1 MKLHI
6 ATLLAA
12 TIWLSACGPKQ
23 DTSLQGKKAEL
34 EKIKKEISVLQ
45 QQADKLTAEILKLDT
60 TGGAK
65 AKLISYTSISEAPFK
80 GYVEVQG
87 VVDAEQST
95 IATAQM
101 PGVVTRVIA
110 VTGMNVS
117 KGQVL
122 AEQDNALQRQQVDQ
136 AKQQLDFLTT
146 LYEKQKK
153 LWEKGI
159 GTEIQYLTAKNQKEA
174 MEKSLASAKEQLSMT
189 QIKAQISGVID
200 EVNIKVG
207 ETAAPGL
214 PLFKIVN
221 LSGVK
226 VTANVAETQVGKVRI
241 GDAVN
246 LFFPDL
252 NTERAGKVSF
262 VANTIDPVNRSF
274 RCEARISDPGNL
286 RPNMLAVVRITDYFN
301 PKAVSVP
308 LNIIQRQGENAV
320 VYVAENKG
328 GSSWTAKAV
337 SVKTG
342 RVHSGQV
349 EILSGLKAGDK
360 VITTGYQELS
370 DGQSI
375 QPTQP

>member
-174 MEKSLASAKEQLSMT
+174 MEKSLASAKEQL
-189 QIKAQISGVID
+189 
-200 EVNIKVG
+200 
-207 ETAAPGL
+207 
-214 PLFKIVN
+214 
-221 LSGVK
+221 
-226 VTANVAETQVGKVRI
+226 
-241 GDAVN
+241 
-246 LFFPDL
+246 
-252 NTERAGKVSF
+252 
-262 VANTIDPVNRSF
+262 
-274 RCEARISDPGNL
+274 
-286 RPNMLAVVRITDYFN
+286 
-301 PKAVSVP
+301 
-308 LNIIQRQGENAV
+308 
-320 VYVAENKG
+320 
-328 GSSWTAKAV
+328 
-337 SVKTG
+337 
-342 RVHSGQV
+342 
-349 EILSGLKAGDK
+349 
-360 VITTGYQELS
+360 
-370 DGQSI
+370 
-375 QPTQP
+375 